1 MGGGL
6 SETASVAHSN
16 LPIERN
22 MADQRDCWSAPT
34 SIKRMSGAWKQPS
47 FGMAALRSVRRP
59 LSLRERSAVSP
70 MTGNTDSARI
80 VWLDPS
86 RHCSPQWIAFHLD
99 KPRVDKH

>member
-1 MGGGL
+1 VEATLVRNGGVEIG
-6 SETASVAHSN
+6 STAS
-16 LPIERN
+16 
-22 MADQRDCWSAPT
+22 
-34 SIKRMSGAWKQPS
+34 
-47 FGMAALRSVRRP
+47 